1 VKRELGARDRLEWNT
16 RPEPDWE
23 GRVRN
28 WNSSM
33 WQGSGQSESGW
44 DQDMNQDQAD
54 DEDEMSSDDEREK
67 QPNFIQGKPHMSLL
81 NSYRHTWKS
90 RHNHFLRYSDVKSKD
105 ERRPTVN
112 ELANQ
117 KFVLQKIN
125 GWKIYHLSASMEDI
139 VDMESELSKRLQDVG
154 RRLEEAANKEVSK
167 ELVKV
172 QELIKANIQRSKV
185 IQDQVAEAKEN
196 SQSIFEHKPKIQDII
211 VKYQSKRSLKGRRD
225 N

>member
-1 VKRELGARDRLEWNT
+1 
-16 RPEPDWE
+16 
-23 GRVRN
+23 
-28 WNSSM
+28 M
-33 WQGSGQSESGW
+33 WQGTPKSESGW

-54 DEDEMSSDDEREK
+54 DEDEMSSDEEKEK

-90 RHNHFLRYSDVKSKD
+90 RHNHFLRYSDVKSKVTNSNSQVHHKILFFQD

-139 VDMESELSKRLQDVG
+139 VDMESELSKRLQEIG
-154 RRLEEAANKEVSK
+154 RRLEESASNYINAW
-167 ELVKV
+167 
-172 QELIKANIQRSKV
+172 
-185 IQDQVAEAKEN
+185 
-196 SQSIFEHKPKIQDII
+196 F
-211 VKYQSKRSLKGRRD
+211 Y
-225 N
+225 